1 MSAFRLKFSLLSLA
15 VAVATSNLAMAA
27 SVKEGLEALDKKQFE
42 VAAKQFSESFD
53 KGDADG
59 GFYLGRMLELGVG
72 SKPNPAGALLLYKAA
87 AEKKS
92 AKAMN
97 RLGLMH
103 FRGELGV
110 LQDQDTAKK
119 FLCGAADAG
128 DKDAQFNCAEL
139 IAAAVPADG
148 DMKPAVAYYD
158 KAAAQNHIGA
168 LNTLGMINKAGKG
181 VKADPEKARK
191 YFEETASRGNPI
203 GLFELGLM
211 HERGAPMAKNL
222 AKAHLYY
229 NLANVRQHP
238 DAAVALQRVSPQM
251 AVDDMTRAQAEAR
264 GWKSKTD

>member
-1 MSAFRLKFSLLSLA
+1 MTNMSVTTRLLGTALL
-15 VAVATSNLAMAA
+15 VALCTPAAAA
-27 SVKEGLEALDKKQFE
+27 SVNEGLDALNKKQFE

-103 FRGELGV
+103 YRGELGV

-139 IAAAVPADG
+139 IASAVPADG
-148 DMKPAVAYYD
+148 DMKPALAYYE

-168 LNTLGMINKAGKG
+168 LNTVAMIYKAGKG
-181 VKADPEKARK
+181 VKPDLDKARK
-191 YFEETASRGNPI
+191 YFEDTASRGNPI

-211 HERGAPMAKNL
+211 NERGAPMTKNL

-229 NLANVRQHP
+229 NLANARQHP
-238 DAAVALQRVSPQM
+238 DAAAALQRVSPQM
-251 AVDDMTRAQAEAR
+251 ASEDVARAQAEAR
-264 GWKSKTD
+264 GWKSKTE